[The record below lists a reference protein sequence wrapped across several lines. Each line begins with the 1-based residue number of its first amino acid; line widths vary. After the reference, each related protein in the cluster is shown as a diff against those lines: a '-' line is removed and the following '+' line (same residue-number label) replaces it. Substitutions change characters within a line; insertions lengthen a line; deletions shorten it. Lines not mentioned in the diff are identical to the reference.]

1 MTNKPSLKP
10 PSTRA
15 IESGSGKLS
24 TSDNPY
30 KEPDM
35 LTLTDS
41 TFQQHTASGLVI
53 VEFFASW
60 CGPCQV
66 QKPILAEYLKAHPE
80 VNGVLLDVDRAR
92 QTARAFQISSIP
104 QLTLL
109 KDGQA
114 IATLR
119 GLQNRLKLEQNFSPL
134 LQATQ
139 PNSA

>member
-1 MTNKPSLKP
+1 
-10 PSTRA
+10 
-15 IESGSGKLS
+15 
-24 TSDNPY
+24 
-30 KEPDM
+30 M